1 MRFKLDTGRTHQI
14 RVHCAHIGH
23 PIVGDPVYS
32 RCRKLPLALPGQ
44 ALHAFQ
50 LGLDHPISRERM
62 LFEAPLPEVFDKL
75 LAVLRRRTQTGMSF
89 PPEALSMAEHSLL
102 AFITAVRQDPALQ
115 QQLSA
120 TSAADADEVA
130 AIARQAGFEVRSAD
144 LVNHRDGALVDYE
157 DEDYFMKPQWWELAG

>member
-1 MRFKLDTGRTHQI
+1 
-14 RVHCAHIGH
+14 
-23 PIVGDPVYS
+23 
-32 RCRKLPLALPGQ
+32 
-44 ALHAFQ
+44 
-50 LGLDHPISRERM
+50 
-62 LFEAPLPEVFDKL
+62 
-75 LAVLRRRTQTGMSF
+75 MSF

-130 AIARQAGFEVRSAD
+130 AIARQAGFEVRPAD
-144 LVNHRDGALVDYE
+144 LVNHRDGLLVDYE